1 MRAIPQFHPPALAA
15 KVPPHGARWAYKMV
29 VHRSGSLLPVAPA
42 RSEPAVTVAS
52 IDLLTEARRSAP
64 DTGDVFDLEE
74 LAMLDTRAEVAQQ
87 LSPAV
92 YLGFKQAEEPRPSF
106 SSGLN
111 PHVRSSKTR
120 SKSITPNVSLDDS
133 SCSSP
138 SPPGFDEPSTSGY
151 AADLD
156 GDVLDPFGHES
167 AAAAAARAHRA
178 AAAARATYRRVLGS
192 QFIWL
197 QTSLA
202 LSTLQAR

>member
-1 MRAIPQFHPPALAA
+1 MQTWVSNSRP
-15 KVPPHGARWAYKMV
+15 KVPLRRAAAQQEMV

-42 RSEPAVTVAS
+42 KSEPAVTVAS
-52 IDLLTEARRSAP
+52 IDLLAEAP
-64 DTGDVFDLEE
+64 CLDTGDAYDLEE
-74 LAMLDTRAEVAQQ
+74 LAALDTHAEIAQQ

-92 YLGFKQAEEPRPSF
+92 YCRFKQAEEPRSSF
-106 SSGLN
+106 PSGLN
-111 PHVRSSKTR
+111 PQVRSPRTK

-151 AADLD
+151 AADFD
-156 GDVLDPFGHES
+156 RDVLDPFGRES
-167 AAAAAARAHRA
+167 AAAAAARARRA
-178 AAAARATYRRVLGS
+178 ASAARATFRRVLGS

>member
-1 MRAIPQFHPPALAA
+1 
-15 KVPPHGARWAYKMV
+15 MV

-52 IDLLTEARRSAP
+52 IDLLAEARRCAP
-64 DTGDVFDLEE
+64 RLNTGDVSDLEE
-74 LAMLDTRAEVAQQ
+74 LATLDTQAEIVQQ

-92 YLGFKQAEEPRPSF
+92 YRGFKQAEEPRSSF
-106 SSGLN
+106 PSGLN
-111 PHVRSSKTR
+111 PQVRSPGTR
-120 SKSITPNVSLDDS
+120 SKSITPNVSFDDS

-156 GDVLDPFGHES
+156 GDMLDPFGHES

-178 AAAARATYRRVLGS
+178 AAAARATYRRVLSS
-192 QFIWL
+192 QFVWL

>member
-1 MRAIPQFHPPALAA
+1 
-15 KVPPHGARWAYKMV
+15 MV